1 MIAPIEGEGGGGF
14 QAVLDPVLTGIVFS
28 WKDLFGFEGA
38 LKKSELFIPQQSL
51 IFYPF
56 AFITKCNFFH

>member
-38 LKKSELFIPQQSL
+38 LKNLNCVSHSKV
-51 IFYPF
+51 
-56 AFITKCNFFH
+56 